1 MTCGLFTL
9 MKLLVPAT
17 RNSPLLR
24 LVLIVFL
31 TEFIAIFFLAC
42 FIDLICGD
50 GANLIC
56 GEGACIIK
64 RGE

>member
-9 MKLLVPAT
+9 MKLLVPTT
-17 RNSPLLR
+17 RDSPLFR

-31 TEFIAIFFLAC
+31 TEFIVILVLTC

-50 GANLIC
+50 GACNI
-56 GEGACIIK
+56 GE
-64 RGE
+64 

>member
-9 MKLLVPAT
+9 MKLLVPTT
-17 RNSPLLR
+17 RDSPLFR

-31 TEFIAIFFLAC
+31 TEFIVILVLTC

-50 GANLIC
+50 GACNI
-56 GEGACIIK
+56 GEG
-64 RGE
+64 E